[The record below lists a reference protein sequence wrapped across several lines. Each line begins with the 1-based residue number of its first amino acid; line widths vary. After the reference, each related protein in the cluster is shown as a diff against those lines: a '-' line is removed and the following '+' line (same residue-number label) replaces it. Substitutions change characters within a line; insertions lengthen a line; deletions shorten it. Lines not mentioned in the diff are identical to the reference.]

1 MTTKIRAAQ
10 YVRMSTDH
18 QEFSTANQVDVIRAF
33 AERHDMEVVRT
44 FEDAGRSGLTT
55 EGRDAITQLLEMVR
69 SGKADFDTIL
79 VNDVTRWGR
88 FQDVDEAAHL
98 EYVCKR
104 KGVTVQYCAE
114 QFMNDGSMSSNLM
127 KTLKRVMAGEYS
139 RELSAKV
146 FKGQCRLI
154 ETGFRQGGAAGHGL
168 RRMLVNQAGEP
179 KGVLAA
185 GEHKSLQTDRVVL
198 VPGPAAEIATVHR
211 IYQLFIHERRREAEI
226 AGILNSNGEARWSRA
241 TVHQV
246 LTNEKYIGRNVYNR
260 VSFKLKKERV
270 QNPPEAW
277 VRKNDAFEPIVDE
290 DDFFTARGIIL
301 GRHQKCSDDEMLSR
315 LRTLLERHGRLS
327 AVLIDEAEPGPT
339 SGVYRHRF
347 GSLIQAYQA
356 ISYTPDRDV
365 RFLEVNRQLRRL
377 YPKIM
382 DEVVAA
388 LAHVGG
394 RVQRDAATDLLTINE
409 LVTASV
415 VLARSVRTS
424 SGSLRW
430 TIRFD
435 QGLSPDL
442 TVAARMDASNEAP
455 LDFFIFSALDVDAGE
470 MRLGEHNGIFVD
482 AFRFDTLDFFYG
494 IARLVRIE
502 EAA

>member
-55 EGRDAITQLLEMVR
+55 EGRDAITQLLEIVR

-270 QNPPEAW
+270 QNPPEVW

-290 DDFFTARGIIL
+290 GDFFTARGIIL

-315 LRTLLERHGRLS
+315 LRNLLERHGRLS

-356 ISYTPDRDV
+356 ISYTPGRDV

-388 LAHVGG
+388 LGHVGG
-394 RVQRDAATDLLTINE
+394 RVQRDAGTDLLTINE

-435 QGLSPDL
+435 QGLIPDL

-470 MRLGEHNGIFVD
+470 VRLAEHNGIFVD